1 MQILGLSPTL
11 FVPTA
16 HPPNMK
22 QLPTLPPVLDEEDR
36 SSSPAGSS
44 ESSPRPTLPV
54 DADLEVAEL
63 PEVDL
68 PRPGARGDLPLPNK
82 SEETSPFVIRDGLAQ
97 RVEPLPAPDL
107 H

>member
-1 MQILGLSPTL
+1 M

-16 HPPNMK
+16 QPPNMK
-22 QLPTLPPVLDEEDR
+22 QLPTLPPAFDEDL
-36 SSSPAGSS
+36 SSSPADSS
-44 ESSPRPTLPV
+44 DSSPRPTLPV
-54 DADLEVAEL
+54 DAELEVPER

-68 PRPGARGDLPLPNK
+68 QRPGERVDLPLPNEL
-82 SEETSPFVIRDGLAQ
+82 EETTPFLLKDGLPQ